1 MTQFMPNHPSTTLP
15 VKNGMQVHL
24 KNLKKSEYMR
34 PNLKKQFEAEIG
46 LANSKL
52 NEILKS
58 PLKMQN
64 NIQKQSSD
72 LNFIGSMKNS
82 NPVNLLRIGQ

>member
-1 MTQFMPNHPSTTLP
+1 M
-15 VKNGMQVHL
+15 
-24 KNLKKSEYMR
+24 
-34 PNLKKQFEAEIG
+34 KKQFEAEIG